1 VQGGAF
7 ADVQLNLPSF
17 VSSQIERAR
26 PIAGQGLRPHNYRR
40 FRDARLV
47 MLSAGVVIEP
57 VKTADFALE
66 HVPVETDYVPCAGK
80 VIHIKRI

>member
-1 VQGGAF
+1 
-7 ADVQLNLPSF
+7 
-17 VSSQIERAR
+17 
-26 PIAGQGLRPHNYRR
+26 
-40 FRDARLV
+40 